1 MAGITLKVDPEQLKR
16 TADEVT
22 GMIQSLQTDLESL
35 QTTVSRTSYYWQ
47 GQAAD
52 EYRKNFA
59 AQKDDN
65 DEMLE
70 RLRKYPTMLLQMAG
84 FYNEAEKNNVDQTVQ
99 LLDNYIDG

>member
-35 QTTVSRTSYYWQ
+35 QTTVNRTGYYWQ
-47 GQAAD
+47 GQAAE

-59 AQKDDN
+59 AQKDDT
-65 DEMLE
+65 DEMLD
-70 RLRKYPTMLLQMAG
+70 RLRKFPPMLLQMAG
-84 FYNEAEKNNVDQTVQ
+84 VYDETEQTNVDHTVQ

>member
-35 QTTVSRTSYYWQ
+35 QTTVNRTGYYWQ
-47 GQAAD
+47 GQAAE

-59 AQKDDN
+59 AQKDDT

-70 RLRKYPTMLLQMAG
+70 RLRKFPPMLLQMAG
-84 FYNEAEKNNVDQTVQ
+84 VYDETEQTNVDHTVQ